1 MSNKRPVNVA
11 EQNPSKAF
19 PNSARNSK
27 YQQMEAELQRAERL
41 LNQAFKEAVDPAEIQ
56 PRGDLPQLADPEV
69 SVVVP
74 VFNQHDAVFSILED
88 LLHLPLNLEVVV
100 VDDASTDGT
109 VDRLMC
115 LDTHPRIHVI
125 SLPVHLGKGAA
136 VRTGYRQAAGEIVVI
151 QDVDLD
157 YDTSSIPALIQPIR
171 EGLAEVVYGSRFLEE
186 DASASVWARWSQ
198 GVLNRL
204 SNWTTGLTLTDVE
217 TCQKA
222 FCRDILLGVPM
233 EQARVG
239 FETEITARLAQLQAR
254 FLEVPISCKSSED
267 QERERPRLR
276 DLIAKLYCVFRYGW
290 MS

>member
-11 EQNPSKAF
+11 DHHPPIAL
-19 PNSARNSK
+19 PNSARSPK
-27 YQQMEAELQRAERL
+27 YQEMEADLQRAEGL
-41 LNQAFKEAVDPAEIQ
+41 LNQAFEEAVDPAEIQ
-56 PRGDLPQLADPEV
+56 PRGELRELADPEV
-69 SVVVP
+69 SVVLP
-74 VFNQHDAVFSILED
+74 VFNQHDAVFRILEN

-109 VDRLMC
+109 ADRLMAF
-115 LDTHPRIHVI
+115 DNHPRIQMI

-136 VRTGYRQAAGEIVVI
+136 VRTGYRQAAGTIVVI

-157 YDTSSIPALIQPIR
+157 YDTSAIPALIQPIR
-171 EGLAEVVYGSRFLEE
+171 EGRAEVVYGSRFLQE
-186 DASASVWARWSQ
+186 DSRASIWARWSRE
-198 GVLNRL
+198 VLNRL

-217 TCQKA
+217 TRQKA

-254 FLEVPISCKSSED
+254 FMEVPISCKSSVE
-267 QERERPRLR
+267 QEREQLR
-276 DLIAKLYCVFRYGW
+276 WRDWIAKLCCVFRYGW

>member
-74 VFNQHDAVFSILED
+74 VFNQHDAVFRILED

-157 YDTSSIPALIQPIR
+157 YDISSIPALIQPIR

-198 GVLNRL
+198 GALNRL

-217 TCQKA
+217 T
-222 FCRDILLGVPM
+222 
-233 EQARVG
+233 
-239 FETEITARLAQLQAR
+239 
-254 FLEVPISCKSSED
+254 
-267 QERERPRLR
+267 
-276 DLIAKLYCVFRYGW
+276 
-290 MS
+290 